1 MPLALSRT
9 ERRRTSPA
17 GFTLLELVAIVAISG
32 VLMSLL
38 LPALSSA
45 KEKSR
50 RSVCG
55 QNERQI
61 VFALLDYGD
70 ANHEFLPAA
79 TDNSGDY
86 HSIVLSSQTFSNMMD
101 YLYNESNLLY
111 CPNLAQAAGKMGGYD
126 PQTGYTIGYSYL
138 AATELPATAKGPD
151 IGWSGPLN
159 TTEASEVIAD
169 ANYWVN
175 ASHAMTL
182 APHTSGGSVAMVS
195 TGSSTV
201 PAGSATRMPG
211 SSSTAAGAIGGN
223 VGSLDGSVIWMPIG
237 LMGKYHASGDGSAF
251 GNW

>member
-1 MPLALSRT
+1 
-9 ERRRTSPA
+9 
-17 GFTLLELVAIVAISG
+17 
-32 VLMSLL
+32 MSLL

-70 ANHEFLPAA
+70 ANHDFLPAA
-79 TDNSGDY
+79 TDNSGGY
-86 HSIVLSSQTFSNMMD
+86 HSIVLSSQTFSDMMD
-101 YLYNESNLLY
+101 YMYNETNLLY
-111 CPNLAQAAGKMGGYD
+111 CPNLMRAVGKLPGYN

-151 IGWSGPLN
+151 KGWSGPLN

-169 ANYWVN
+169 ANYWIPN
-175 ASHAMTL
+175 ASQAMTL

-201 PAGSATRMPG
+201 PHSSAPLAPG
-211 SSSTAAGAIGGN
+211 SSSMVAGAVGGN
-223 VGSLDGSVIWMPIG
+223 VGSLDGSVIWTPIG
-237 LMGKYHASGDGSAF
+237 LMGKYQASGDGSAF